1 MIFFLNLN
9 GTCTRQ
15 DTDHIYQGS
24 NNASKVIAI
33 TGIAPGQSRVD
44 VAFTL
49 PNGLTVG
56 YLPMAYKGAYKLE
69 DSSAV
74 SMHLWELNLSY
85 NVTEMQGTV
94 GVSFN
99 AVTGITE
106 ENPKG
111 NNLTSYTNTFDVEY
125 SALPELPSSATESEL
140 EQILNLLEAY
150 AAVNPGIV
158 EKLENFQI
166 GTITAQAGEPGT
178 QPRVTAEIVN
188 KSLPNGYDL
197 NMNFTLPTG
206 EPAGFNRV
214 TAEAETISAGSFA
227 EADVTTSGPNTSKN
241 FAFKFKIPKGDKG
254 TSGQDGLDGA
264 GVFALKQVYDS
275 TTTKIPA
282 SDVEIPAGRYGQIKE
297 FDMLIDTSGNMF
309 RALAGNTPLNGN
321 IITVR
326 YYTSIKGEIGNT
338 PDITVNATV
347 DNTVGTPSVT
357 VTESGT
363 PEAPEINL
371 SFHNLK
377 GEPGDVSDYR
387 QGKVNLKSY
396 DIGSVA
402 RDTFFTAQSQTVD
415 SYIKVFKSGIATYE
429 WDTISMVIFVSDK
442 NANNIKIG
450 SVGYRVTYQM
460 RGANTP
466 LFEIERLFGN
476 EEPDIRLY
484 INYNNKAYQADRNYF
499 EIYWKVGYGG
509 DDAKI
514 FQVINYSNR
523 SGDINDFEQYT
534 GFLAAEEN
542 PTSLGA
548 FNPFKTYVKT
558 SYLEKSGGTMTGRL
572 NLNADGVYVNDGV
585 NNQQVVWAKDDGDSG
600 NYGCELFVEGRGNT
614 FVGSG
619 ESPHNLNNELRAG
632 NLKTGEQY
640 DRAGENFYIS
650 SDSNILFSPNC
661 NTIGNRGV
669 IRLDSGALSMYSPNL
684 NKWVRMCDDRLDISA
699 APAANQYNGLE
710 IFDKNNDY
718 VSNFRFMNAPEYKAT
733 QMSVRSSVDGTL
745 RQAGVEVA
753 INNDGTKYF
762 RPYENNTTDLGKE
775 GQRWKNLYAT
785 TIVPTLLYSSNNPTT
800 GNVSIING
808 PFSKYKNLY
817 MVIGNSDAYG
827 SIYSMDLGF
836 AKYWNIDGLAA
847 NYPSISVRLY
857 NNNTLNIFQMGTQTK
872 FIRIFGF

>member
-33 TGIAPGQSRVD
+33 TGIAPGQSHVD

-74 SMHLWELNLSY
+74 SMHLWELNLPY
-85 NVTEMQGTV
+85 NVTEVQGTV

-111 NNLTSYTNTFDVEY
+111 NNLTSYTNTFEVEY

-347 DNTVGTPSVT
+347 DNAVGIPSVT

-377 GEPGDVSDYR
+377 GEPGDVSGSVTGVKGNNEADYR
-387 QGKVNLKSY
+387 QGLVNLTPENIGAPSTSGTYEDLVVGSATSFTRHPLTSDDDLDNFKNEGYYVWAASQPQNSPCAFASMIIMWASSNNYPKQIVFRQGSMGNASGQYTSDEIWLRSY
-396 DIGSVA
+396 NVDNGVWTDWVLIPTLRYLTSNFSNRNLLVNP
-402 RDTFFTAQSQTVD
+402 TFEINQREQVRYTGNANYTVD
-415 SYIKVFKSGIATYE
+415 RWKSISANNIIIPLTRGGVRFINGYNSNSYIKQILEEDYSGLKLTFSANVSAINAGSARMAMYYTTADNPNTWTLINGGLTIDNSGVHSLTVTVPKSATA
-429 WDTISMVIFVSDK
+429 ISADLGGTGF
-442 NANNIKIG
+442 A
-450 SVGYRVTYQM
+450 
-460 RGANTP
+460 
-466 LFEIERLFGN
+466 EIEYL
-476 EEPDIRLY
+476 
-484 INYNNKAYQADRNYF
+484 
-499 EIYWKVGYGG
+499 W
-509 DDAKI
+509 AKLELGASATEFTPPNI
-514 FQVINYSNR
+514 
-523 SGDINDFEQYT
+523 
-534 GFLAAEEN
+534 AEELLRCQRYYQKIHLQGGAVAASTSTQLYPQLSIACAMRIPK
-542 PTSLGA
+542 PTITIIDYPVARG
-548 FNPFKTYVKT
+548 
-558 SYLEKSGGTMTGRL
+558 EGTQHT
-572 NLNADGVYVNDGV
+572 
-585 NNQQVVWAKDDGDSG
+585 
-600 NYGCELFVEGRGNT
+600 
-614 FVGSG
+614 
-619 ESPHNLNNELRAG
+619 
-632 NLKTGEQY
+632 
-640 DRAGENFYIS
+640 
-650 SDSNILFSPNC
+650 
-661 NTIGNRGV
+661 
-669 IRLDSGALSMYSPNL
+669 
-684 NKWVRMCDDRLDISA
+684 
-699 APAANQYNGLE
+699 
-710 IFDKNNDY
+710 
-718 VSNFRFMNAPEYKAT
+718 AT
-733 QMSVRSSVDGTL
+733 
-745 RQAGVEVA
+745 AE
-753 INNDGTKYF
+753 
-762 RPYENNTTDLGKE
+762 NTTIIVNHCYDNAVVLSYYPKSDFFTP
-775 GQRWKNLYAT
+775 QQIYA
-785 TIVPTLLYSSNNPTT
+785 LA
-800 GNVSIING
+800 NG
-808 PFSKYKNLY
+808 MASL
-817 MVIGNSDAYG
+817 DAE
-827 SIYSMDLGF
+827 L
-836 AKYWNIDGLAA
+836 
-847 NYPSISVRLY
+847 
-857 NNNTLNIFQMGTQTK
+857 
-872 FIRIFGF
+872 

>member
-15 DTDHIYQGS
+15 DTDHVYQGS

-33 TGIAPGQSRVD
+33 TGIAQGQSHVD

-74 SMHLWELNLSY
+74 SMHLWELNLPY

-111 NNLTSYTNTFDVEY
+111 NNLTSYTNTFEVEY

-166 GTITAQAGEPGT
+166 GTITAQAGEPGS
-178 QPRVTAEIVN
+178 QPSVTAEIVN

-264 GVFALKQVYDS
+264 GVFALKQVYES

-297 FDMLIDTSGNMF
+297 FDMLIDTKGNMF
-309 RALAGNTPLNGN
+309 RVLAGNSPLNGN

-326 YYTSIKGEIGNT
+326 YYTSIKGDIGDT
-338 PDITVNATV
+338 PGITVNATV
-347 DNTVGTPSVT
+347 DNAVGIPSVT

-377 GEPGDVSDYR
+377 GEPGDVSGSVTGVKGNNEADYR
-387 QGKVNLKSY
+387 QGRVNLTPENIGAPSTSGTYEDLVVGSATSFTRHLLTSADDLDNFKNEGYYVWAASQPNNSPCAFASMLIMWASSNNYPKQIIFRQGSMGNASGQYTSDEIWLRSY
-396 DIGSVA
+396 NVDNGVWTDWVLIPTLRYLTYNFSNRNLLVNP
-402 RDTFFTAQSQTVD
+402 TFEINQREQVRYTGNANYTVD
-415 SYIKVFKSGIATYE
+415 RWKSISANNIIIPLTRGGVRFINGYNSNSYIKQILEEDYSGLTLTFSANISAITAGSARMAIYYTTADKPNSTWTLIGGGLTIDNTGIHSLTVKIPESASFISADLGGTGKAEIDYLWAKLELGASATKFEPPNIAEELAKCQRYFLNLTPENWYRRIALGYFATATRVRYILPFPVYMRTE
-429 WDTISMVIFVSDK
+429 PTVT
-442 NANNIKIG
+442 IG
-450 SVGYRVTYQM
+450 SNLVD
-460 RGANTP
+460 
-466 LFEIERLFGN
+466 FG
-476 EEPDIRLY
+476 
-484 INYNNKAYQADRNYF
+484 
-499 EIYWKVGYGG
+499 
-509 DDAKI
+509 
-514 FQVINYSNR
+514 
-523 SGDINDFEQYT
+523 T
-534 GFLAAEEN
+534 
-542 PTSLGA
+542 
-548 FNPFKTYVKT
+548 
-558 SYLEKSGGTMTGRL
+558 
-572 NLNADGVYVNDGV
+572 
-585 NNQQVVWAKDDGDSG
+585 
-600 NYGCELFVEGRGNT
+600 
-614 FVGSG
+614 
-619 ESPHNLNNELRAG
+619 
-632 NLKTGEQY
+632 
-640 DRAGENFYIS
+640 
-650 SDSNILFSPNC
+650 
-661 NTIGNRGV
+661 
-669 IRLDSGALSMYSPNL
+669 SGALTYVTSVATNSNAL
-684 NKWVRMCDDRLDISA
+684 LEFDCAKSA
-699 APAANQYNGLE
+699 A
-710 IFDKNNDY
+710 
-718 VSNFRFMNAPEYKAT
+718 VNAP
-733 QMSVRSSVDGTL
+733 
-745 RQAGVEVA
+745 
-753 INNDGTKYF
+753 
-762 RPYENNTTDLGKE
+762 
-775 GQRWKNLYAT
+775 
-785 TIVPTLLYSSNNPTT
+785 
-800 GNVSIING
+800 SI
-808 PFSKYKNLY
+808 
-817 MVIGNSDAYG
+817 
-827 SIYSMDLGF
+827 
-836 AKYWNIDGLAA
+836 
-847 NYPSISVRLY
+847 LY
-857 NNNTLNIFQMGTQTK
+857 NNNTT
-872 FIRIFGF
+872 RILLDAEL

>member
-33 TGIAPGQSRVD
+33 TGIASGQSHVD

-74 SMHLWELNLSY
+74 SMHLWELNLPY

-99 AVTGITE
+99 AVTDITE

-150 AAVNPGIV
+150 AAVNPEIV

-347 DNTVGTPSVT
+347 DNAVGIPSVT

-377 GEPGDVSDYR
+377 GEPGDVSGSVTGVKGNNEAHYR
-387 QGKVNLKSY
+387 QGNVNLTPENIGLGNVDDISDANQVLHGFIRVPATADLNTYNKLTDCGWYHCTGGNNVANKPKNVDSFYMHIYKLGGATTCQEIVDSSVKTTWRRSLNLETNVWSNWYGGIGFSYGSDINSNKYSMSIVNPHTKRY
-396 DIGSVA
+396 DIIH
-402 RDTFFTAQSQTVD
+402 T
-415 SYIKVFKSGIATYE
+415 
-429 WDTISMVIFVSDK
+429 WSDK
-442 NANNIKIG
+442 YNED
-450 SVGYRVTYQM
+450 T
-460 RGANTP
+460 
-466 LFEIERLFGN
+466 GN
-476 EEPDIRLY
+476 GMEL
-484 INYNNKAYQADRNYF
+484 
-499 EIYWKVGYGG
+499 G
-509 DDAKI
+509 
-514 FQVINYSNR
+514 FQ
-523 SGDINDFEQYT
+523 
-534 GFLAAEEN
+534 
-542 PTSLGA
+542 
-548 FNPFKTYVKT
+548 
-558 SYLEKSGGTMTGRL
+558 
-572 NLNADGVYVNDGV
+572 
-585 NNQQVVWAKDDGDSG
+585 G
-600 NYGCELFVEGRGNT
+600 NGNT
-614 FVGSG
+614 FIGSG
-619 ESPHNLNNELRAG
+619 ESATNLH
-632 NLKTGEQY
+632 
-640 DRAGENFYIS
+640 DF
-650 SDSNILFSPNC
+650 
-661 NTIGNRGV
+661 
-669 IRLDSGALSMYSPNL
+669 
-684 NKWVRMCDDRLDISA
+684 
-699 APAANQYNGLE
+699 
-710 IFDKNNDY
+710 
-718 VSNFRFMNAPEYKAT
+718 
-733 QMSVRSSVDGTL
+733 
-745 RQAGVEVA
+745 
-753 INNDGTKYF
+753 
-762 RPYENNTTDLGKE
+762 YENNKTWQEGTTHGYWDNEKIKHELWTNTGERTYITSDNEIYLITDCQNTGKNSEGNKTVHKFTKGSYYVKSNSGSAVQYKDMRYAVTEANTSGADYTNYLEWYDKNGTYAAGFRVSKRNSSSGANEQHIQMYTRAGDEPVERSVFLITGKNGSNTYSRFVPHGNGITLLGAPTN
-775 GQRWKNLYAT
+775 RWKEFYAE

-857 NNNTLNIFQMGTQTK
+857 NDNTLNIFRMGTQTK

>member
-15 DTDHIYQGS
+15 DTDHVYQGS

-33 TGIAPGQSRVD
+33 TGIAPGQSHVD

-56 YLPMAYKGAYKLE
+56 YLPMVYKGAYKLE

-74 SMHLWELNLSY
+74 SMHLWELNLPY

-111 NNLTSYTNTFDVEY
+111 NNLTSYTNTFEVEY

-150 AAVNPGIV
+150 AAVNPEIV

-347 DNTVGTPSVT
+347 DNAVGIPSVT

-377 GEPGDVSDYR
+377 GEPGDVSGSVTGVKGNNEADYR
-387 QGKVNLKSY
+387 QGLVNLTPENIGAPSTSGTYEDLVVGSATSFTRHPLTSDDDLDNFKNEGYYVWAASQPQNSPCAFASMIIMWASSNNYPKQIVFRQGSMGNASGQYTSDEIWLRSYNVDNGVWTDWVLIPTLRYLTSNFSNRNLLVNPTFEINQREQVRYTGNANYTVDRWKSISANNIIIPLTRGGVRFINGY
-396 DIGSVA
+396 NSNSYIKQILEEDYSGLKLTFSANVSAINAGSARMAMYYTTADNTNTWTLINGGLTIDNSGVHSLTVTVPKSATAISADLGGTGFADIEFLWAKLEISPFATRFEPPNIAEELAKCQRYYQTGYYFCTA
-402 RDTFFTAQSQTVD
+402 RDTYNMYAPCIKFNKMRQTPTSKIYAVNGAAEQVSTVGTTIYALFSLNGQVVD
-415 SYIKVFKSGIATYE
+415 IGRTLQYLTPDSAVINSGG
-429 WDTISMVIFVSDK
+429 SFV
-442 NANNIKIG
+442 
-450 SVGYRVTYQM
+450 
-460 RGANTP
+460 ANT
-466 LFEIERLFGN
+466 
-476 EEPDIRLY
+476 
-484 INYNNKAYQADRNYF
+484 NYF
-499 EIYWKVGYGG
+499 FKYTL
-509 DDAKI
+509 DA
-514 FQVINYSNR
+514 
-523 SGDINDFEQYT
+523 
-534 GFLAAEEN
+534 
-542 PTSLGA
+542 
-548 FNPFKTYVKT
+548 
-558 SYLEKSGGTMTGRL
+558 
-572 NLNADGVYVNDGV
+572 
-585 NNQQVVWAKDDGDSG
+585 
-600 NYGCELFVEGRGNT
+600 EL
-614 FVGSG
+614 
-619 ESPHNLNNELRAG
+619 
-632 NLKTGEQY
+632 
-640 DRAGENFYIS
+640 
-650 SDSNILFSPNC
+650 
-661 NTIGNRGV
+661 
-669 IRLDSGALSMYSPNL
+669 
-684 NKWVRMCDDRLDISA
+684 
-699 APAANQYNGLE
+699 
-710 IFDKNNDY
+710 
-718 VSNFRFMNAPEYKAT
+718 
-733 QMSVRSSVDGTL
+733 
-745 RQAGVEVA
+745 
-753 INNDGTKYF
+753 
-762 RPYENNTTDLGKE
+762 
-775 GQRWKNLYAT
+775 
-785 TIVPTLLYSSNNPTT
+785 
-800 GNVSIING
+800 
-808 PFSKYKNLY
+808 
-817 MVIGNSDAYG
+817 
-827 SIYSMDLGF
+827 
-836 AKYWNIDGLAA
+836 
-847 NYPSISVRLY
+847 
-857 NNNTLNIFQMGTQTK
+857 
-872 FIRIFGF
+872 